1 MGMAELQLK
10 QSELFKKVV
19 PEGLKILAPLARLET
34 YAPGSIIFSQ
44 NTLAEK
50 LFLLD
55 QGVVALKT
63 SLAGGLE
70 ITYEMITK
78 KGDPFGWSAL
88 VEPFKLTATAICLE
102 KTQVIAFQQKELD
115 RIFTQHPDLGFTVMK
130 NLCILIARRLQRTRQ
145 LLAGQV

>member
-1 MGMAELQLK
+1 MAELQLK

-55 QGVVALKT
+55 HGVVALKT
-63 SLAGGLE
+63 SLADGLE

-88 VEPFKLTATAICLE
+88 VEPFQLTATAICLE

-115 RIFTQHPDLGFTVMK
+115 RIFQQHPDLGFTVMK
-130 NLCILIARRLQRTRQ
+130 NLCVLIARR
-145 LLAGQV
+145 

>member
-1 MGMAELQLK
+1 MAELQLK

-19 PEGLKILAPLARLET
+19 PEGLKILSPLARRET

-55 QGVVALKT
+55 HGVVALKT
-63 SLAGGLE
+63 SLADGLE

-88 VEPFKLTATAICLE
+88 VEPFQLTATAICLE

-130 NLCILIARRLQRTRQ
+130 NLCVLIARRLQRTRQ